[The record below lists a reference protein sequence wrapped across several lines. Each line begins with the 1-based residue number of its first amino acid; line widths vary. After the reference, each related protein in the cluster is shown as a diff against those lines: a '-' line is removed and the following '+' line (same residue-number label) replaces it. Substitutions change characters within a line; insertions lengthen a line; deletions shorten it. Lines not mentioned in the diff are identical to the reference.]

1 MKNLFLLIIQL
12 LLAINIFAQ
21 TTVNGLYYTLTPTDS
36 VIPSSQL
43 SNSNLAGISI
53 RCTWNYL
60 EPSDGV
66 LDTTRLNQNIAA
78 AKAAG
83 KKIMLRVFPGNKTPA
98 WVYTAG
104 VPAIRYPDNMTLG
117 DTLKIPVP
125 WNSIYIAKWTSFI
138 QRMGNAY
145 GSDTS
150 IVLVHMT
157 GANSASGEMGLA
169 QRASLTASTAQY
181 FDGTG
186 NLVATGQITNLWLNN
201 AGYTLDSIRY
211 AWATFTNAWS
221 IAFPQV
227 KKFAFGVYSEIL
239 KNDNIIAEGD
249 TIVADAYLLFPNKLS
264 LQFNG
269 FQDNNSTS
277 SKFKSSIYQLILAYS
292 SVVTTGFQ
300 SGKDHGMCNN
310 NEFTGDLGPAVAVG
324 IYAFGAEYFE
334 LYGGEINKYPLVL
347 QETNNFLL
355 GINTIGCGTAGP
367 LLCPFDSLP
376 PSVAINAP
384 LNNSTVSGAI
394 PVSADVF
401 DLVLPYGVQF
411 QLNNINNG
419 SEIVVSYPAD
429 TLNTFNSTLNTTTL
443 TDGVYSLCAIARDV
457 SGNMDTACINITVD
471 NTTGITKIS
480 PEGYGIQ
487 RYPNPASNFITIQF
501 TSPQMEDKVS
511 LLVYDVAGKQIEVP
525 VTKRKSAGIHTVVFD
540 TKDLP
545 AGTYFYVLHT
555 THFNQTKKIIIT
567 K

>member
-1 MKNLFLLIIQL
+1 MKNLSLLIIQL

-98 WVYTAG
+98 WVYAAG
-104 VPAIRYPDNMTLG
+104 VPAIRYPDIMTPG
-117 DTLKIPVP
+117 DTIKIPVP

-145 GSDTS
+145 GADTS

-157 GANSASGEMGLA
+157 GANSASGEFGLA
-169 QRASLTASTAQY
+169 QRASLSASTAQY

-201 AGYTLDSIRY
+201 AGYTLNSIRY
-211 AWATFTNAWS
+211 AWATFSNAWVN
-221 IAFPQV
+221 AFPQA
-227 KKFAFGVYSEIL
+227 KKFAYSIVSDVL
-239 KNDNIIAEGD
+239 LNDNIAGEVD
-249 TIVADAYLLFPNKLS
+249 SIVADAYTLYPQKLS

-269 FQDNNSTS
+269 FQDSYSTS
-277 SKFKSSIYQLILAYS
+277 NKFNKKMYQIIRAYS
-292 SVVTTGFQ
+292 SSITTGFQ

-310 NEFTGDLGPAVAVG
+310 NQFTGDLGPAVAVG

-347 QETNNFLL
+347 QETNDFLL
-355 GINTIGCGTAGP
+355 GINTVGSGTAGP

-376 PSVAINAP
+376 PSAAITSP
-384 LNNSTVSGAI
+384 LNNSTVSGTI

-443 TDGVYSLCAIARDV
+443 ADGVYSLCAIARDV

-471 NTTGITKIS
+471 NTTGIIELS
-480 PEGYGIQ
+480 QGYGIQ
-487 RYPNPASNFITIQF
+487 FYPNPASSLITIEF
-501 TSPQMEDKVS
+501 TLPQQKDV
-511 LLVYDVAGKQIEVP
+511 LLSVYDIAGNQIATLIDE
-525 VTKRKSAGIHTVVFD
+525 KKSAGTNTAVFE
-540 TKDLP
+540 TKYLP
-545 AGTYFYVLHT
+545 AGTYFIKLLTPDYS
-555 THFNQTKKIIIT
+555 QTQKIIIT